1 MVQAVEAEV
10 ATLLSSLADKL
21 TDRGHQRLVRHGH
34 PPEREIIS
42 AWSPCAV
49 RVSATA
55 SAGTFHFCNEG
66 H

>member
-34 PPEREIIS
+34 PHEREIIS

-66 H
+66 Y

>member
-1 MVQAVEAEV
+1 MVQAVVAEV

-34 PPEREIIS
+34 PHEREIIS